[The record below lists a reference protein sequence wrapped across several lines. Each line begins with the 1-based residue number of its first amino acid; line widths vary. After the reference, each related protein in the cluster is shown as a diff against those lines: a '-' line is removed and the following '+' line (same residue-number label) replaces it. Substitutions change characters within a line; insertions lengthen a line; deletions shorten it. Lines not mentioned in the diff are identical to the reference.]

1 MRQLKSRLDAADSH
15 VSWALNMSAG
25 HKCVHISFSFLSP
38 TEVVLP
44 SPAGI
49 EMEIVNSCEKNNGG
63 CSHHCEHTTNG
74 PLCSCNHGY
83 RLQQDRKT
91 CVGRSFFHQYFFSCV
106 FIQTPDNLLPSRTNS
121 TLPPQTATSVSAA
134 SPAAVTCVKT
144 TPEATSAAAGAATDS
159 IQTAA
164 DVTVRVKHLSDV
176 TTVPYSLNTTWQAS
190 AV

>member
-1 MRQLKSRLDAADSH
+1 
-15 VSWALNMSAG
+15 MSGG
-25 HKCVHISFSFLSP
+25 HKCVDISFSFLSP

-83 RLQQDRKT
+83 RLEQDRKT
-91 CVGRSFFHQYFFSCV
+91 CVGRSFFHQHFFSGV
-106 FIQTPDNLLPSRTNS
+106 FLQTPDSLLPSRTNS
-121 TLPPQTATSVSAA
+121 ALAPQTAMSVSAG
-134 SPAAVTCVKT
+134 SLAAVTCVKT

-176 TTVPYSLNTTWQAS
+176 TTVPYSLNTT
-190 AV
+190 

>member
-1 MRQLKSRLDAADSH
+1 MSGSR
-15 VSWALNMSAG
+15 
-25 HKCVHISFSFLSP
+25 KCVRISFSFRCP
-38 TEVVLP
+38 TDVVLP

-83 RLQQDRKT
+83 RLEQDRKT
-91 CVGRSFFHQYFFSCV
+91 CVGRSFLQLCLHSDG
-106 FIQTPDNLLPSRTNS
+106 PLPPRANCA
-121 TLPPQTATSVSAA
+121 LRPQTATSVSAA

-144 TPEATSAAAGAATDS
+144 TLEATSAAAGAATDS

-164 DVTVRVKHLSDV
+164 DVTVSRHRAILTKYNMTSFGSL
-176 TTVPYSLNTTWQAS
+176 TTSSNV
-190 AV
+190 